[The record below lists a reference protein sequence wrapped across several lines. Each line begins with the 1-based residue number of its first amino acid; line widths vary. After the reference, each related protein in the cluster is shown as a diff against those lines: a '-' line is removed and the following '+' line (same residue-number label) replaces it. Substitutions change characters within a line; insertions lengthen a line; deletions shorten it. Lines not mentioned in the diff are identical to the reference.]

1 MSKQHPYPE
10 ELAAIRKLATETHF
24 YTDERRDVYD
34 ARLYVKDG
42 RLPEATILLEGVER
56 ALIRK
61 VHAVREV
68 REMLD
73 RRIMADAEARMPEED
88 EWEEDE

>member
-1 MSKQHPYPE
+1 MSKQHRYHE

-61 VHAVREV
+61 VHAVRAV

-73 RRIMADAEARMPEED
+73 RRILADADARVMEED
-88 EWEEDE
+88 E

>member
-1 MSKQHPYPE
+1 MSKQHRYPE
-10 ELAAIRKLATETHF
+10 ELAAIRELATETHF

-42 RLPEATILLEGVER
+42 RLPEATILLESVER

-61 VHAVREV
+61 VHAVRAV

-73 RRIMADAEARMPEED
+73 RRILADADARVMEED
-88 EWEEDE
+88 E

>member
-1 MSKQHPYPE
+1 MSKIYPHPYPE

-56 ALIRK
+56 RLQEK
-61 VHAVREV
+61 LTAVRV
-68 REMLD
+68 LCRKT
-73 RRIMADAEARMPEED
+73 AEAITGEED
-88 EWEEDE
+88 GR

>member
-1 MSKQHPYPE
+1 MSKQHRYPE
-10 ELAAIRKLATETHF
+10 ELAAIRELATEVHF
-24 YTDERRDVYD
+24 YTDERRDVHD
-34 ARLYVKDG
+34 ARMYVKDG

-61 VHAVREV
+61 VHAVRAV

-73 RRIMADAEARMPEED
+73 RRILADADARGMEED
-88 EWEEDE
+88 E

>member
-1 MSKQHPYPE
+1 MSKQHRYPE
-10 ELAAIRKLATETHF
+10 ELAAIRELATEVHF

-34 ARLYVKDG
+34 ARMYVKDG

-73 RRIMADAEARMPEED
+73 RRIMADAEASGMEED
-88 EWEEDE
+88 E

>member
-1 MSKQHPYPE
+1 MSKQHRYPE
-10 ELAAIRKLATETHF
+10 ELAAVRRLANEVHF
-24 YTDERRDVYD
+24 YTDERGDVYD
-34 ARLYVKDG
+34 ARMFVKEC

-73 RRIMADAEARMPEED
+73 RRILADADARGMEED
-88 EWEEDE
+88 E

>member
-1 MSKQHPYPE
+1 MSTKHPYPE

-42 RLPEATILLEGVER
+42 RLPEATILLEPDER
-56 ALIRK
+56 ECAEVILNAL
-61 VHAVREV
+61 
-68 REMLD
+68 
-73 RRIMADAEARMPEED
+73 RRIGRCRFPEDQD
-88 EWEEDE
+88 E